1 MQLVINQRTIYFDH
15 NALDD
20 LNITVYL
27 YRSIILLSR
36 VEDIII
42 LFLAE
47 SLLPQKCFKKAC
59 DEIVDIY
66 IQYPDDL
73 FFWRTLEVLAIML
86 KDEYKTD
93 DVIAKMRFIVDRL
106 RQGINERKEMLARH
120 QQEAL

>member
-27 YRSIILLSR
+27 YRSIALLSR

-42 LFLAE
+42 SFLAE
-47 SLLPQKCFKKAC
+47 DLLPPKCFKKAC
-59 DEIVDIY
+59 DEIVGIY
-66 IQYPDDL
+66 IQYPNDL
-73 FFWRTLEVLAIML
+73 VLWRILEVLAIML

-93 DVIAKMRFIVDRL
+93 DVIAKMRFILDGL
-106 RQGINERKEMLARH
+106 RQGINERKEMLAIH
-120 QQEAL
+120 QQ